1 MEIMW
6 SCTRLYSL
14 ISYLDIIK
22 KQIDMSNNE
31 MIMNTNFIQMKT
43 ISVDKSKETSVAE
56 VLTKWWNAKNLLF
69 SSLTEESFSNREVVL
84 AHLILIAIIICAAAI
99 EVSLLVSF
107 LSLLVAG
114 GLVVYLN
121 RADYNDNINIKKNIL

>member
-1 MEIMW
+1 
-6 SCTRLYSL
+6 
-14 ISYLDIIK
+14 
-22 KQIDMSNNE
+22 
-31 MIMNTNFIQMKT
+31 MKT
-43 ISVDKSKETSVAE
+43 ISVDKSKETSVTE
-56 VLTKWWNAKNLLF
+56 VITKWWKAKNLFF

-114 GLVVYLN
+114 GLVACLN

>member
-1 MEIMW
+1 
-6 SCTRLYSL
+6 
-14 ISYLDIIK
+14 
-22 KQIDMSNNE
+22 
-31 MIMNTNFIQMKT
+31 MNTNFIQMKT
-43 ISVDKSKETSVAE
+43 ITFDKSKETSVTE
-56 VLTKWWNAKNLLF
+56 VITKWWKAKNLFF

>member
-1 MEIMW
+1 
-6 SCTRLYSL
+6 
-14 ISYLDIIK
+14 
-22 KQIDMSNNE
+22 
-31 MIMNTNFIQMKT
+31 MNTNFIQMKT
-43 ISVDKSKETSVAE
+43 ISVDKSKETSVTE
-56 VLTKWWNAKNLLF
+56 VITKWWKAKNLFF
-69 SSLTEESFSNREVVL
+69 SSLMEESFSNREVVL

-114 GLVVYLN
+114 GLVAYLN

>member
-1 MEIMW
+1 
-6 SCTRLYSL
+6 
-14 ISYLDIIK
+14 
-22 KQIDMSNNE
+22 

-43 ISVDKSKETSVAE
+43 ISVDKSKETSVTE
-56 VLTKWWNAKNLLF
+56 VIKKWWKTKNMFF

-107 LSLLVAG
+107 LSLLVTG
-114 GLVVYLN
+114 GLVAYLN

>member
-1 MEIMW
+1 
-6 SCTRLYSL
+6 
-14 ISYLDIIK
+14 
-22 KQIDMSNNE
+22 
-31 MIMNTNFIQMKT
+31 MNTNFIQMKS
-43 ISVDKSKETSVAE
+43 IPVDKSKKTPATETLA
-56 VLTKWWNAKNLLF
+56 KWWNAKNLFF
-69 SSLTEESFSNREVVL
+69 SSLTEEDFSNREVLL

-114 GLVVYLN
+114 GLVAYLN

>member
-1 MEIMW
+1 
-6 SCTRLYSL
+6 
-14 ISYLDIIK
+14 
-22 KQIDMSNNE
+22 

-43 ISVDKSKETSVAE
+43 ISVDKSKETSVTE
-56 VLTKWWNAKNLLF
+56 VITKWWKAKNLFF

-99 EVSLLVSF
+99 EFSLLVSF

-114 GLVVYLN
+114 GLVAYLN

>member
-1 MEIMW
+1 
-6 SCTRLYSL
+6 
-14 ISYLDIIK
+14 
-22 KQIDMSNNE
+22 
-31 MIMNTNFIQMKT
+31 MKT
-43 ISVDKSKETSVAE
+43 ISVDKSKETSVTE
-56 VLTKWWNAKNLLF
+56 VIKKWWKAKNLFF
-69 SSLTEESFSNREVVL
+69 SSLTEERFSNREVVL

-114 GLVVYLN
+114 GLVAYLN

>member
-1 MEIMW
+1 
-6 SCTRLYSL
+6 
-14 ISYLDIIK
+14 
-22 KQIDMSNNE
+22 MSNNE

-43 ISVDKSKETSVAE
+43 ISVDKSKETSVTE
-56 VLTKWWNAKNLLF
+56 VITKWWKAKNLFF

-114 GLVVYLN
+114 GLVAYLN

>member
-1 MEIMW
+1 
-6 SCTRLYSL
+6 
-14 ISYLDIIK
+14 
-22 KQIDMSNNE
+22 
-31 MIMNTNFIQMKT
+31 MNTNFIQMKT
-43 ISVDKSKETSVAE
+43 ISVDKSKETSVTE
-56 VLTKWWNAKNLLF
+56 VITKWWKAKNLFF

-114 GLVVYLN
+114 GLVSYLN

>member
-1 MEIMW
+1 
-6 SCTRLYSL
+6 
-14 ISYLDIIK
+14 
-22 KQIDMSNNE
+22 

-43 ISVDKSKETSVAE
+43 ISVDKSKETSVTE
-56 VLTKWWNAKNLLF
+56 VITKWWKAKNLFF

-84 AHLILIAIIICAAAI
+84 VHLILIALIICAAAV